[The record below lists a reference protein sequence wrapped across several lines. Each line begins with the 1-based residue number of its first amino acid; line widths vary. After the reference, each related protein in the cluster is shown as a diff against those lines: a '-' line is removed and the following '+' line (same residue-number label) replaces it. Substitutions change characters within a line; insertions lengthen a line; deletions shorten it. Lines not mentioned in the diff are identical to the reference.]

1 MSTLSRHHKELTN
14 GVGKC
19 SVPMWSGGTPDGF
32 CNQKA
37 YGERP
42 RCQEINYGNGQ
53 VWRTD
58 GKYSGY
64 VPALACPCH
73 GGPTEPVIIYEQDGN
88 MICAH
93 YTDFTNPME
102 NLCGFGKTKEIALED
117 LLKNEAEDVV

>member
-1 MSTLSRHHKELTN
+1 MSRLSVCHKELKN

-32 CNQKA
+32 CNNDA

-42 RCQEINYGNGQ
+42 HCQEINYGNGQ

-64 VPALACPCH
+64 VSALACPCH
-73 GGPTEPVIIYEQDGN
+73 GGPEEIKIIYEQDGN

-93 YTDFTNPME
+93 FTDFTNLQECPA
-102 NLCGFGKTKEIALED
+102 GFGATNELALQD
-117 LLKNEAEDVV
+117 LLESVKQG